1 MGMPCGRIDGIVF
14 LEYRAWHLSC
24 PHVCLMHCPK
34 IASPGSRQYLAFAVL
49 EDLQASCHLCALSVP
64 ALE

>member
-14 LEYRAWHLSC
+14 LQYRAWHLSC
-24 PHVCLMHCPK
+24 PHVHLRHFPK

-49 EDLQASCHLCALSVP
+49 EGL
-64 ALE
+64 